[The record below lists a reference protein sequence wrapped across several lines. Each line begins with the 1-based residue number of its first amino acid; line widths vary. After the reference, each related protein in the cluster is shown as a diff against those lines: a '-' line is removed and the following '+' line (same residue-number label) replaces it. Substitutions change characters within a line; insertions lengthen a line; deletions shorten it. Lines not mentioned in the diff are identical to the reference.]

1 MSETDFKYLFCSD
14 NKYPVSR
21 NDFVMHIA
29 LPKKLPIKKIIDQNE
44 LIPNID
50 FSTDQSGEEIYH
62 FTITAFKKCIINY
75 KVKCIKPFL
84 EAEELH
90 WNNTINNLN
99 NTINNLNNTIVEL
112 QKDTHQNT
120 TDIVEEER
128 KDIVEEERRDI
139 VEEERKDIVEE
150 ERKDIVEEE
159 RRDNIAEEEKV
170 ENKSTELIID
180 IQNKINSIMV
190 QLNSLINIEQQL
202 NNILLSSKINTKLD
216 TKLDNLLSINK
227 EHLKKYNFIN
237 IT

>member
-99 NTINNLNNTIVEL
+99 NTIVEL

-120 TDIVEEER
+120 T
-128 KDIVEEERRDI
+128 
-139 VEEERKDIVEE
+139 DIVEE